1 MDLRASN
8 RWLGWMPV
16 IVLLLAFA
24 LRVYKL
30 GDQNVWWDEA
40 FSVWVA
46 RHDLSTLTT
55 LAAGD
60 THPPLYY
67 WLLNPWMLA
76 TGPSEFAIRFPS
88 LMFGV
93 IAVALVYRLGRQLV
107 ENPENRT
114 SGVEPLGGFPANPQ
128 GAAPASTPISRVSG
142 ELSVSD
148 RALVV
153 GTLAALFLATSRF
166 HIWWSQEIRMYSLAA
181 MWGVASSLALLM
193 ALRMRTTRWW
203 AAYLLTTIAGMYS
216 LYLYA
221 FVVAAQNVFILWWWW
236 WRRWRNFPS
245 PAKRGRGP
253 GGGGVTRHQ
262 VGGWIGIMFMVA
274 LALSP
279 WMAYTLPRLKSWS
292 AASQFS
298 PLTYLQLYATVLTLG
313 ITTFVERYGWANL
326 LVLGV
331 IVAGLAAR
339 GKRQEARGKKQEARG
354 ARSGQEPQVL
364 HLASCILLVPALGV
378 FVLLTLPQGL
388 FYRPPLEARYQ
399 LLSVPALALLLAGSI
414 AALWEWRKIAGAAA
428 GVAILALSLWVLPG
442 YYDGRHL
449 RDDFQTMTRAVAAY
463 AEPGDALLLVSGD
476 RFPLFQFRYDVLP
489 DRAQLP
495 DVTTLS
501 VVKVTPQD
509 VERVLVPLAAG
520 HKRVWLAEVEKNL
533 QDADGLLAGWLDENR
548 HVVWREDFSYNRLS
562 LYSVDAEPPIVVGR
576 AGDYSQSGDI
586 GPATWQGY
594 DLPVSQVKPG
604 DVAYLVVYLKV
615 NEPFTLTTSLV
626 WPGEAGFRTLAVR
639 PERLEPLRGTT
650 RVRFDVPIYART
662 PPGQY
667 RFALSSPASDLVLDQ
682 PLRIVGTPPLERVAA
697 VPNTRDLR
705 LGESAHLVGF
715 DAPTQ
720 VKPGAQLPVQLYWRT
735 PAKIKERYTV
745 FVQLVGTQYNP
756 RTNGPLWSGHDG
768 EPLDGGY
775 PTTQW
780 FENVTIADA
789 HTLAI
794 PPDAPPGEY
803 ELWAGLY
810 TQPDIRRLPVYDS
823 QANLVGD
830 HVVLEKVMVTAK

>member
-1 MDLRASN
+1 MDLRASK
-8 RWLGWMPV
+8 RWLGWLPV

-46 RHDLSTLTT
+46 RHNLGTLTT

-93 IAVALVYRLGRQLV
+93 IAVALVYRLGRQLTT
-107 ENPENRT
+107 NRT
-114 SGVEPLGGFPANPQ
+114 Q
-128 GAAPASTPISRVSG
+128 SRQTAVW
-142 ELSVSD
+142 
-148 RALVV
+148 V
-153 GTLAALFLATSRF
+153 GTLAALLLAISRF
-166 HIWWSQEIRMYSLAA
+166 HIWWSQEIRMYGLAT
-181 MWGVASSLALLM
+181 MWTVASSLALLM
-193 ALRMRTTRWW
+193 ALRTRMTRWW
-203 AAYLLTTIAGMYS
+203 VAFLLTTIAGMYS
-216 LYLYA
+216 LYLFA
-221 FVVAAQNVFILWWWW
+221 FVVAAQNVFILWWW
-236 WRRWRNFPS
+236 F
-245 PAKRGRGP
+245 GRARQGRP
-253 GGGGVTRHQ
+253 ITRHQ
-262 VGGWIGIMFMVA
+262 VGGWIGIMVMVG
-274 LALSP
+274 LALTP

-313 ITTFVERYGWANL
+313 ITTFVERYWWANL
-326 LVLGV
+326 LVLSV
-331 IVAGLAAR
+331 IVVGFVVR
-339 GKRQEARGKKQEARG
+339 
-354 ARSGQEPQVL
+354 PQVTRRTAQNVTCDLRPAPGIL

-399 LLSVPALALLLAGSI
+399 LLSVPALTLLLAGSI
-414 AALWEWRKIAGAAA
+414 AVLWEWRKVAGALA
-428 GVAILALSLWVLPG
+428 GAVVLALWLWALPG

-489 DRAQLP
+489 DRARLP
-495 DVTTLS
+495 DVTALS

-533 QDADGLLAGWLDENR
+533 QDTDGLLAGWLDKNR
-548 HVVWREDFSYNRLS
+548 QVVWREDYFYNRLS
-562 LYSVDAEPPIVVGR
+562 LYSVDAEPPVVVGH
-576 AGDYSQSGDI
+576 AGDYAQSGDV
-586 GPATWQGY
+586 GKATVQSY
-594 DLPVSQVKPG
+594 DLPVSQFGPG
-604 DVAYLVVYLKV
+604 DAAHLVVYLKV
-615 NEPFTLTTSLV
+615 REPFTLTTSLV
-626 WPGEAGFRTLAVR
+626 GLDEAGFRTLELPGQR
-639 PERLEPLRGTT
+639 LLPERGTT
-650 RVRFDVPIYART
+650 RVRFDVPIYSHT

-667 RFALSSPASDLVLDQ
+667 RFVLSSPSSDLVLDQ
-682 PLRIVGTPPLERVAA
+682 PLRIAGTPPLEKVAA
-697 VPNTRDLR
+697 IPNARDVR
-705 LGESAHLVGF
+705 LGESAHLLGF
-715 DAPTQ
+715 DASAH
-720 VKPGAQLPVQLYWRT
+720 VKPGAQMPVKLYWRT
-735 PAKIKERYTV
+735 PIKIKERYTA

-756 RTNGPLWSGHDG
+756 RTNGPLWAGHDS

-780 FENVTIADA
+780 FVNVPIADT
-789 HTLAI
+789 HVLTV

-810 TQPDIRRLPVYDS
+810 TQPDIKRLPVYDA
-823 QANLVGD
+823 QGNLVGD
-830 HVVLEKVMVTAK
+830 HVVLGQVMVTIQ